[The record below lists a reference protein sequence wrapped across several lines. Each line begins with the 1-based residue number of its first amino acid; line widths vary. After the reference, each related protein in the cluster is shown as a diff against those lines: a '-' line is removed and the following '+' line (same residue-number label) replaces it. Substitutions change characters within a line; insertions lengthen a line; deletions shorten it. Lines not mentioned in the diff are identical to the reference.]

1 MNSSKKWIIVFFCL
15 LTGIQGC
22 SKELSRLKRT
32 NKCIGCDLS
41 WEDFEGANLEGANLK
56 GADLTGV
63 IFFNAN
69 LTGANLEGATV
80 YRANFA
86 EVNLENAIWIDGRKC
101 KKGSIGT
108 CVK

>member
-1 MNSSKKWIIVFFCL
+1 MIASKKLIIVLFFL
-15 LTGIQGC
+15 LAGIHGC
-22 SKELSRLKRT
+22 SAELNRLKKT
-32 NKCIGCDLS
+32 NQCIGCDLS
-41 WEDFEGANLEGANLK
+41 WEDFEGANLEDANLK

-63 IFFNAN
+63 IFFKAN
-69 LTGANLEGATV
+69 LTGANLKGATI